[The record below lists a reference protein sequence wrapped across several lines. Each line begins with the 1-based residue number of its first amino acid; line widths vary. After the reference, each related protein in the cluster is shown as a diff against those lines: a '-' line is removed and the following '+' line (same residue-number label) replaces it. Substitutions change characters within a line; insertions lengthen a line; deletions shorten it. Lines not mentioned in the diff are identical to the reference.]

1 MTAPA
6 ASESGILFEIQR
18 WSTDDGPGIRTTLFF
33 QGCPL
38 RCRWCCNPEAWC
50 ADAAPEALRGRRMT
64 VAEIVAEVERDRVF
78 YRRSGGGVTFSGGEP
93 TAQPELL
100 RALAL
105 RLHCLGLHL
114 ALETCG
120 HFPWAGN
127 AEALARMDLVH
138 LDLKHLD
145 SGAHRRLTG
154 VPNDLI
160 LANALRLAEA
170 GIPLVLR
177 LPLVPGHND
186 DPANLAATA
195 RFSVRLGRPPLQVMP
210 YHTLGLGKYQ
220 ALGLACPLA
229 GLEPPGAEAVARA
242 RQVLADH
249 GANLV

>member
-1 MTAPA
+1 MEA
-6 ASESGILFEIQR
+6 AAGVLFEIQR

-38 RCRWCCNPEAWC
+38 RCRWCCNPECWS
-50 ADAAPEALRGRRMT
+50 ESLLGNHMT
-64 VAEIVAEVERDRVF
+64 VEAIIAAVERDRVF

-100 RALAL
+100 RTLARRL
-105 RLHCLGLHL
+105 RDLGYHL

-120 HFPWAGN
+120 HFPWEAN
-127 AEALARMDLVH
+127 AEALAAMDLVH

-160 LANALRLAEA
+160 LANALRLAGT

-177 LPLVPGHND
+177 LPLIPGHND

-195 RFSVRLGRPPLQVMP
+195 RFSVRLGRPPIQVMP
-210 YHTLGLGKYQ
+210 YHALGLGKYQ
-220 ALGLACPLA
+220 ALGLAYPLPD
-229 GLEPPGAEAVARA
+229 LEPPSPGAVEAA

>member
-1 MTAPA
+1 MT
-6 ASESGILFEIQR
+6 SGILFEIQR

-38 RCRWCCNPEAWC
+38 RCLWCCNPEAWGISDQGGPPGPLLGRTMSV
-50 ADAAPEALRGRRMT
+50 AD
-64 VAEIVAEVERDRVF
+64 IVAAVERDRVF

-93 TAQPELL
+93 TAQAELF

-105 RLHCLGLHL
+105 HLYGLGIHL

-120 HFPWAGN
+120 HFPWAAH
-127 AEALARMDLVH
+127 AEALACMDLVH

-145 SGAHRRLTG
+145 SGVHQRLTG
-154 VPNDLI
+154 VPNELI

-170 GIPLVLR
+170 QIPLVLR
-177 LPLVPGHND
+177 LPLIPGHND

-195 RFSVRLGRPPLQVMP
+195 RFSVRLGRAPLQVMP
-210 YHTLGLGKYQ
+210 YHRLGLGKYQ

-229 GLEPPGAEAVARA
+229 DLEPPGAEAVARA
-242 RQVLADH
+242 KQVLADH